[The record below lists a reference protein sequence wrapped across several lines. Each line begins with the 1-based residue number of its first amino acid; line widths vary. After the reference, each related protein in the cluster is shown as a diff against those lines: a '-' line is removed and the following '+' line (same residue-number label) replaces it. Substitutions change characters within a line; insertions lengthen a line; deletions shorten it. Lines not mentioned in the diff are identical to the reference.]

1 MASFSVPGIFWT
13 TLLSVAAI
21 LTLATLI
28 GRAWGALFPY
38 RLIGLARF
46 YLAPALGLA
55 TLTIIASLAGRVLPL
70 GNSVIVPVLVVGLMV
85 WALVCESRITQA
97 FRHGMWVSIFG
108 LACGVSILGPLFAFG
123 AFNAHNDG
131 FTYLVHANWLQAH
144 AFGDAIA
151 VEQVTPLTTQVS
163 LYQQEGLRMGGSF
176 LLALAQSLLN
186 LQWSY
191 EVYPAVVISAIAAC
205 CLAIGFPLAQS
216 LRPIRR
222 HTRLALLALP
232 AFTLGG
238 LVFGA
243 NLGFLPQSVGL
254 SIGAGLLF
262 AVGPLLRWVSNE
274 NSPSRAIAKA
284 ALPSVALFSAAV
296 FAYSEL
302 APFLLVAI
310 LGGGFLIALRFRAWG
325 RVVVYTGLLL
335 GLSILLLNTELIRAY
350 AALRAQSGVVV
361 GSPVDWS
368 LLGYAAHAFGIHGG
382 AWDGFQWTM
391 PESSGSVFFVLG
403 LVLTG
408 IVGAV
413 MLSGGRTLARTT
425 LSGALMPS
433 AVVLMVFCAGL
444 LYFRYFV
451 PSPFPKGIGQSWS
464 QFKLADWAHPF
475 AMAFA
480 LLALVHLRQRMEKYF
495 DQVVALVFVVTLT
508 SATLIGVARATL
520 VGVARATPLI
530 QYYGGTRDLNRF
542 YQEFRQTVLAN
553 CPRSAPVYLALNGQ
567 HHKFRQMAVYY
578 LPDRE
583 VHSDWMDDGYI
594 FARLPTER
602 RMQTLN
608 AGDCVVEPVAQGG
621 WLSKGV
627 TVGPFRIGVF
637 DSQGQVRIAAATGAY
652 DQETDGNN
660 WWHWVERKVTF
671 RLQPLYVPKDAIQA
685 RLHFEYGTRGKQTL
699 TVCIR
704 TRDGSSRTFLLHSQE
719 DAPSKFE
726 KMIDLPPSE
735 LVEISVETDGRAS
748 RLGEQDARM
757 AAWTIRNLNITP
769 VSP

>member
-1 MASFSVPGIFWT
+1 MPFLSVPSIFWT

-21 LTLATLI
+21 LSLATLI
-28 GRAWGALFPY
+28 GRAWGGLFPY
-38 RLIGLARF
+38 RLRGAARF
-46 YLAPALGLA
+46 YLAPVLGLA
-55 TLTIIASLAGRVLPL
+55 TLTIIASLLGRILPL
-70 GNSVIVPVLVVGLMV
+70 GNSVLVPVLVVSLMA
-85 WALVCESRITQA
+85 WALVRESSTTQA
-97 FRHGMWVSIFG
+97 FRHSMWVSVFG
-108 LACGVSILGPLFAFG
+108 IVCGASVLAPLFAFG

-131 FTYLVHANWLQAH
+131 FTYLVHSNWLQAH

-151 VEQVTPLTTQVS
+151 AEQVTPLTTQIA
-163 LYQQEGLRMGGSF
+163 LYQQEGFRMGSSF

-205 CLAIGFPLAQS
+205 CLAIGFPLAQP
-216 LRPIRR
+216 LRSVRR
-222 HTRLALLALP
+222 RTRLALLALP

-243 NLGFLPQSVGL
+243 NLGFLPQTVGL
-254 SIGAGLLF
+254 SIGAALLF
-262 AVGPLLRWVSNE
+262 AVGSSLRWVSIGGA
-274 NSPSRAIAKA
+274 SSWAIAKA

-302 APFLLVAI
+302 APFLLLAV
-310 LGGGFLIALRFRAWG
+310 LGSGFVLAFRFRAWG
-325 RVVVYTGLLL
+325 RIVVYTGLLL
-335 GLSILLLNTELIRAY
+335 GLAGLLLNTELIRVF
-350 AALRAQSGVVV
+350 AALRTQSGVVV

-368 LLGYAAHAFGIHGG
+368 LLGYIAHAFGLHGG
-382 AWDGFQWTM
+382 ASDAFQWTM
-391 PESSGSVFFVLG
+391 PESSGSVLFVLG

-408 IVGAV
+408 MVGAV
-413 MLSGGRTLARTT
+413 ILSGWRTLARTT
-425 LSGALMPS
+425 LNGVLMPA

-451 PSPFPKGIGQSWS
+451 SSPFPKGLGQSWS

-475 AMAFA
+475 AMVFV
-480 LLALVHLRQRMEKYF
+480 LLAVVNLRQRMGKHFE
-495 DQVVALVFVVTLT
+495 QVVALLFVMGLV
-508 SATLIGVARATL
+508 SATLI
-520 VGVARATPLI
+520 GVARATPLI

-553 CPRSAPVYLALNGQ
+553 CPRSAPIYLALNGQ

-583 VHSDWMDDGYI
+583 MTSDWMDDGYI
-594 FARLPTER
+594 FARLPVER
-602 RMQTLN
+602 RTQALN

-621 WLSKGV
+621 WLSKGA

-637 DSQGQVRIAAATGAY
+637 DGQWQVRIASADGAY
-652 DQETDGNN
+652 DRETDGIN

-671 RLQPLYVPKDAIQA
+671 QLQPLYIPKEVTQA
-685 RLHFEYGTRGKQTL
+685 KLHFEYSTRGKQTL
-699 TVCIR
+699 TVHIR
-704 TRDGSSRTFLLHSQE
+704 TRDGSSQQFLLHSKG
-719 DAPSKFE
+719 DAPATFE
-726 KMIDLPPSE
+726 KIIDLPPSE
-735 LVEISVETDGRAS
+735 LMEVSIETDGRAS

-757 AAWTIRNLNITP
+757 AAWIIRNLSVTP